1 MLLISIGSY
10 NDQPY
15 INPTIDSCTVNKMKA
30 ADTARKEL
38 LKMREDL
45 TNTDDKNFIP
55 TDFSK
60 LAKAAGMGW
69 YLYKLSAL
77 HSRTPIVQT
86 NKFGSNQVALK
97 DKSVPYPFG

>member
-1 MLLISIGSY
+1 
-10 NDQPY
+10 
-15 INPTIDSCTVNKMKA
+15 MKA

-38 LKMREDL
+38 LKMREEL
-45 TNTDDKNFIP
+45 TGAEDSNFIP

-86 NKFGSNQVALK
+86 SKLGNNQIALK